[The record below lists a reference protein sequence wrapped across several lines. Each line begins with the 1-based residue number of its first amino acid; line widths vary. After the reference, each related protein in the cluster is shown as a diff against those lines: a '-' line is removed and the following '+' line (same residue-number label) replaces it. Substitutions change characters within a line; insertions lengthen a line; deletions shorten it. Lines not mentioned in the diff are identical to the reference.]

1 MLLSNLL
8 AIYIFLG
15 NRFTDEPEEISSNHN
30 RVFPISSIIMR
41 TIIIISI
48 FVTNPPL
55 LLKFTFANISS
66 GEKEGRKNSVNR
78 TRCSSKGIVSRFPF
92 QLATFLAAAASLKHG
107 SDLISRP
114 QARRG
119 SENGLARA
127 MGEKK
132 RRARGCFVRQRER
145 HSWLSSAVG
154 ELGYGS

>member
-8 AIYIFLG
+8 AIYIFLA

-66 GEKEGRKNSVNR
+66 GEKEGEKKLGKSN
-78 TRCSSKGIVSRFPF
+78 SSKGIVSRFPF

>member
-55 LLKFTFANISS
+55 LLKFTFASRR
-66 GEKEGRKNSVNR
+66 EKKRGRKNSVNR

>member
-1 MLLSNLL
+1 MNLEL
-8 AIYIFLG
+8 VQRY
-15 NRFTDEPEEISSNHN
+15 
-30 RVFPISSIIMR
+30 
-41 TIIIISI
+41 
-48 FVTNPPL
+48 
-55 LLKFTFANISS
+55 
-66 GEKEGRKNSVNR
+66 
-78 TRCSSKGIVSRFPF
+78 IVSRFPF

-132 RRARGCFVRQRER
+132 RRARGCFARQRGR
-145 HSWLSSAVG
+145 HSRLSSAVG